1 MRLMHS
7 LDTMDWTRVS
17 LVVASITAFWV
28 GLAAILPDRYHKI
41 GMVILGSAQSALTLM
56 MRSGKSRGEII
67 EEKIEDHQADAV
79 KKTQEIK
86 ELIVSEVQEKAE
98 KQAEKI

>member
-7 LDTMDWTRVS
+7 FDTMDWTRVS
-17 LVVASITAFWV
+17 LVVAAITAFWV
-28 GLAAILPDRYHKI
+28 GLAAILPDRYHRI

-67 EEKIEDHQADAV
+67 EEKVEDLKTEGV
-79 KKTQEIK
+79 KTRVEIDTLISNEAK
-86 ELIVSEVQEKAE
+86 ERAKEKSEK
-98 KQAEKI
+98 

>member
-17 LVVASITAFWV
+17 LVVAAITAFWI
-28 GLAAILPDRYHKI
+28 GLATILPERYHKI

-67 EEKIEDHQADAV
+67 EDKVEEL
-79 KKTQEIK
+79 KTKGAETRVEIT
-86 ELIVSEVQEKAE
+86 ELISNEAKEKAE
-98 KQAEKI
+98 QAKK

>member
-17 LVVASITAFWV
+17 LVVAAITAFWV

-41 GMVILGSAQSALTLM
+41 GMVVLGSAQSALTLM

-67 EEKIEDHQADAV
+67 EDKVEDLKAKGV
-79 KKTQEIK
+79 ETRKEIDTLVINEAK
-86 ELIVSEVQEKAE
+86 EKAD
-98 KQAEKI
+98 K